1 MGDNDL
7 QKQVEIQNEQQMEE
21 DLYEE
26 IEYEEEEE
34 EEIEYE
40 DVEEVKQYIEQEK
53 RVLITEPNP
62 IQNEKEIDKD
72 KDKEEPL
79 DDLGIPPRNCVS
91 PSLVNP
97 FLPPIKPVLWTRLL
111 NDWQIDWRKQLE
123 QDYPLSE
130 EYVPLLKQDSGSKYY
145 NIQQE
150 PDV

>member
-7 QKQVEIQNEQQMEE
+7 QNQVEIQNEQQMEE

-34 EEIEYE
+34 
-40 DVEEVKQYIEQEK
+40 VEQEIEQEK
-53 RVLITEPNP
+53 RVPITEPNS
-62 IQNEKEIDKD
+62 IQNGKEID

-123 QDYPLSE
+123 QDCPLSE
-130 EYVPLLKQDSGSKYY
+130 EYIPLLKQDSGSKYY